1 MLLKTSRMAEVLIL
15 CLVGVFV
22 MVPLES
28 VLGKDPLVFITSFAK
43 GEAGAIHAMRLDAER
58 GMLTEVNSTTDVENP
73 FFIALS
79 PDRKYL
85 YSIHALKF
93 GGPEHSEV
101 AAYSIEDSAG
111 KLRLLNRQTT
121 LGTTACYIDVGA
133 KGRSVVVANYSSGSV
148 VSYPVQGDGS
158 LREAAT
164 FVQHE
169 GMSVNEARQQE
180 PHAHCF
186 VISPD
191 NRYAF
196 SADLGIDEIIGYK
209 LKSRT
214 SELQRLDGATETAP
228 GAGPRHLIFH
238 PNGKYV
244 YVINELLNTVSL
256 FDYDAET
263 GKLSKRQTI
272 ATLPSDFEGVSH
284 TADLKITPD
293 GKYLYGTNR
302 GHDSIACYR
311 LSADGSLTLLEIV
324 PSLGKGPQNLAIA
337 CGGKLLICANMP
349 GNNVAVFRIDGTSG
363 KITSVGAPLEV
374 TSPSC
379 ILIR

>member
-1 MLLKTSRMAEVLIL
+1 MLLKTSRMAEMLIF
-15 CLVGVFV
+15 CLVGVGV
-22 MVPLES
+22 MVPLDS
-28 VLGKDPLVFITSFAK
+28 VLGEGPLVFITSFAQ
-43 GEAGAIHAMRLDAER
+43 GEAGAIHAMRLDAEQ
-58 GMLTEVNSTTDVENP
+58 GILTEVNTTTDVENP

-79 PDRKYL
+79 PNRKYL
-85 YSIHALKF
+85 YSIHASQF
-93 GGPEHSEV
+93 GGPKHSQV
-101 AAYSIEDSAG
+101 AAYAIEDNAG

-121 LGTTACYIDVGA
+121 LGTTACYIDVA
-133 KGRSVVVANYSSGSV
+133 AEGRSVVVANYSSGSV
-148 VSYPVQGDGS
+148 VSYPVQSDGS

-169 GMSVNEARQQE
+169 GMSVNATRQQE

-191 NRYAF
+191 NRYVF

-214 SELQRLDGATETAP
+214 SELRLNGAAETAP

-238 PNGKYV
+238 PNGKYM

-263 GKLSKRQTI
+263 GELSKRQTI

-311 LSADGSLTLLEIV
+311 LSADGSLALLEIV

-337 CGGKLLICANMP
+337 GGGKLLICANMP
-349 GNNVAVFRIDGTSG
+349 GNNVAVFRIDAASG

-379 ILIR
+379 IMIR

>member
-1 MLLKTSRMAEVLIL
+1 MLLKTSRMAEMLIF
-15 CLVGVFV
+15 CLVGVGV
-22 MVPLES
+22 MVPLDS
-28 VLGKDPLVFITSFAK
+28 VLGEGPLVFITSFAP
-43 GEAGAIHAMRLDAER
+43 GEAGAIHAMRLDAEQ
-58 GMLTEVNSTTDVENP
+58 GILTEVNTTTDVENP

-79 PDRKYL
+79 PNRKYL
-85 YSIHALKF
+85 YSIHASQF
-93 GGPEHSEV
+93 GGPKHSQV
-101 AAYSIEDSAG
+101 AAYAIEDNAG

-121 LGTTACYIDVGA
+121 LGTTACYIDVA
-133 KGRSVVVANYSSGSV
+133 AEGRSVVVANYSSGSV
-148 VSYPVQGDGS
+148 VSYPVQSDGS

-169 GMSVNEARQQE
+169 GMSVNATRQQE

-191 NRYAF
+191 NRYVF

-214 SELQRLDGATETAP
+214 SELRLNGAAETAP

-238 PNGKYV
+238 PNGKYM

-311 LSADGSLTLLEIV
+311 LSADGSLALLEIV

-337 CGGKLLICANMP
+337 GGGKLLICANMP
-349 GNNVAVFRIDGTSG
+349 GNNVAVFRIDAASG

-379 ILIR
+379 IMIR

>member
-1 MLLKTSRMAEVLIL
+1 MLLKTSRMAEMLIF
-15 CLVGVFV
+15 CLVGVGV
-22 MVPLES
+22 MVPLDS
-28 VLGKDPLVFITSFAK
+28 VLGEGPLVFITSFAQ
-43 GEAGAIHAMRLDAER
+43 GEAGAIHAMRLDAEQ
-58 GMLTEVNSTTDVENP
+58 GILTEVNTTTDVENP

-79 PDRKYL
+79 PNRKYL
-85 YSIHALKF
+85 YSIHASQF
-93 GGPEHSEV
+93 GGPKHSQV
-101 AAYSIEDSAG
+101 AAYAIEDNAG

-121 LGTTACYIDVGA
+121 LGTTACYIDVA
-133 KGRSVVVANYSSGSV
+133 AEGRSVVVANYSSGSV
-148 VSYPVQGDGS
+148 VSYPVQSDGS

-169 GMSVNEARQQE
+169 GMSVNATRQQE

-191 NRYAF
+191 NRYVF

-214 SELQRLDGATETAP
+214 SELRLNGAAETAP

-238 PNGKYV
+238 PNGKYM

-311 LSADGSLTLLEIV
+311 LSADGSLALLEIV

-337 CGGKLLICANMP
+337 GGGKLLICANMP
-349 GNNVAVFRIDGTSG
+349 GNNVAVFRIDAASG
-363 KITSVGAPLEV
+363 KITPVGAPLEV

-379 ILIR
+379 IMIR